1 MPVFKEALLRLAQLY
16 RVKVDTVDG
25 QVVKVVL
32 QVHNLAVEA
41 RKVLVHLLHRICSSL
56 LFLVQ
61 LLA

>member
-16 RVKVDTVDG
+16 HVKVDTADG
-25 QVVKVVL
+25 QVVKAVF
-32 QVHNLAVEA
+32 QAHNLAVEA